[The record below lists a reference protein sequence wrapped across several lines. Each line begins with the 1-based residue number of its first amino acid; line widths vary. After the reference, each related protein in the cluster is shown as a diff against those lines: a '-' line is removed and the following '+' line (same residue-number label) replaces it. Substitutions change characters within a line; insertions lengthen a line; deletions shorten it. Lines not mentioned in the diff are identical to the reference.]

1 MVSAIYDGDDMA
13 AEAERIA
20 REYVE
25 WQQAEQARLDAA
37 REWLPRLWEAVRA
50 QCLAYEMGEPDDL
63 CSRQVGQLLD
73 EIAAIDE
80 LIIRQILVD
89 VLRDGIGS
97 AWQSARRQAV
107 TLRRQLAGLHSAISE
122 SVYQAVTG
130 ELPRRTPG
138 RHAAPEEQ
146 Q

>member
-1 MVSAIYDGDDMA
+1 MTTPLYDGDDMA

-25 WQQAEQARLDAA
+25 WRQAEQARMAAA
-37 REWLPRLWEAVRA
+37 REWLPRLWDAVRA
-50 QCLAYEMGEPDDL
+50 WCLAYEIGEPDDL
-63 CSRQVGQLLD
+63 CSRRVGRLL
-73 EIAAIDE
+73 EEIDE

-97 AWQSARRQAV
+97 AWQSAQREAVALRQQMAR
-107 TLRRQLAGLHSAISE
+107 LPDAQSE
-122 SVYQAVTG
+122 ALYQAVTG

-138 RHAAPEEQ
+138 RHAAPEERR
-146 Q
+146 

>member
-1 MVSAIYDGDDMA
+1 VSAIYDGDDMA

-37 REWLPRLWEAVRA
+37 RAWLPRLWEAVRA
-50 QCLAYEMGEPDDL
+50 QFLAYELGEPDDL
-63 CSRQVGQLLD
+63 CSRQVGRLLD
-73 EIAAIDE
+73 EIGAIDE

-97 AWQSARRQAV
+97 AWESAQREAVVLGQQMARLPDAQSEA
-107 TLRRQLAGLHSAISE
+107 L
-122 SVYQAVTG
+122 YQAVTG

-138 RHAAPEEQ
+138 RHAAPEES
-146 Q
+146 